1 MTNNSC
7 SSICEKALWLF
18 QRFGL
23 RAVTMDD
30 VSKEMSISKK
40 TLYTFFQNKSDLVD
54 QSIRKKMQANEY
66 ELNSIKKV
74 SKNAIEEI
82 IAMHSSLVKISEQF
96 SKNFFALKKYYPDTF
111 KWVLEQAKKT
121 TLRVFKENIERGVSE
136 GIYKRTLDV
145 EKLSL
150 LRHFTITGIIEDESL
165 TENIALRNALLNNS
179 LIMHLQFISNPEGV
193 TRLKDSLLLNQN
205 FAKSFF
211 E

>member
-1 MTNNSC
+1 MTKNSC

-54 QSIRKKMQANEY
+54 QSIRKKMQANEN
-66 ELNSIKKV
+66 ELRSIKKV

-82 IAMHSSLVKISEQF
+82 IAMHSSLVEISEQF
-96 SKNFFALKKYYPDTF
+96 SKSFFALKKYYPDTF
-111 KWVLEQAKKT
+111 KWVLEQAKRT

-136 GIYKRTLDV
+136 GIYKRTLDI

-165 TENIALRNALLNNS
+165 TEDIPLRNALLNNS
-179 LIMHLQFISNPEGV
+179 LIMHLQFISNSKGV
-193 TRLKDSLLLNQN
+193 IRLEDSLMLNQN
-205 FAKSFF
+205 FATSFL

>member
-1 MTNNSC
+1 VKKLYGYFSASASGLLQWMMYLKKCQSVKKRFT
-7 SSICEKALWLF
+7 LF
-18 QRFGL
+18 F
-23 RAVTMDD
+23 
-30 VSKEMSISKK
+30 K
-40 TLYTFFQNKSDLVD
+40 KSDLVD
-54 QSIRKKMQANEY
+54 QAIRKKMQANEN
-66 ELNSIKKV
+66 ELKSIKKA

-82 IAMHSSLVKISEQF
+82 IAMHSSLVEISEQF

-121 TLRVFKENIERGVSE
+121 TLTVFKENIERGVSE

-165 TENIALRNALLNNS
+165 TEDIVLRNALLNNS
-179 LIMHLQFISNPEGV
+179 LIMHLQFISTSKGV
-193 TRLKDSLLLNQN
+193 MRLKDSLMLNQN

-211 E
+211 G